1 MLIVTTDS
9 VPGSE
14 IGQTLGL
21 ARGSAA
27 RSRNIGADFF
37 ASIKNVVGG
46 EVSQYTKLMAET
58 REQAL
63 ERLAMDAQRMG
74 ADAVVA
80 VRFDSSSVAQGANE
94 ITAYGTAV
102 KLAQKGSGPWSG

>member
-1 MLIVTTDS
+1 MIIVTSDTI
-9 VPGSE
+9 PGST
-14 IGQTLGL
+14 ITSTAGF

-46 EVSQYTKLMAET
+46 EVAQYTRLMAET

-63 ERLAMDAQRMG
+63 QRMADDARRMG
-74 ADAVVA
+74 ANAVVA

-102 KLAQKGSGPWSG
+102 IVE

>member
-1 MLIVTTDS
+1 MGESDS
-9 VPGSE
+9 VPGKDVAN
-14 IGQTLGL
+14 TLGL
-21 ARGSAA
+21 VRGSAA

-37 ASIKNVVGG
+37 AGVKNIVGG
-46 EVSQYTKLMAET
+46 EVSQYTRLMAET

-63 ERLAMDAQRMG
+63 QRMMDDARQMG

-102 KLAQKGSGPWSG
+102 TLHNSSAESGPWTR

>member
-1 MLIVTTDS
+1 MLIVTSDS
-9 VPGSE
+9 VPGQK
-14 IGQTLGL
+14 IANTLGL
-21 ARGSAA
+21 VRGSAA

-46 EVSQYTKLMAET
+46 EVGQYTRLMAQT

-63 ERLAMDAQRMG
+63 QRMADDAKQLG

-102 KLAQKGSGPWSG
+102 TLESGPWS